1 MFSTLFRPHKLILIY
16 GFLFFSS
23 VLLYTNLFKPEAHVK
38 ITWQTAVN
46 ETIEEEFCSSVKKD
60 LNAWEI
66 PKNMVQRKS
75 FEAQLTTAVSN
86 IKTSLGYFPKL
97 FTVPPEF
104 PIKYYFDESNTLSCD
119 GATAKWLILVPQ
131 T

>member
-1 MFSTLFRPHKLILIY
+1 MLIFI
-16 GFLFFSS
+16 FVFVSS
-23 VLLYTNLFKPEAHVK
+23 LLLYANIFKPEARIK
-38 ITWQTAVN
+38 TTWQTAVN
-46 ETIEEEFCSSVKKD
+46 ETIEGEFCSSVKKD
-60 LNAWEI
+60 LTAWEI
-66 PKNMVQRKS
+66 SKDVVHRKS
-75 FEAQLTTAVSN
+75 FENQLTTTISN
-86 IKTSLGYFPKL
+86 IKTSFGYFPKL